1 MPIKETAAKKDVHKK
16 EEQEVISE
24 LKKMEISKPED
35 DAENAIRRATKKP
48 LSQEQ
53 QKQQVMMRMDEWLDD
68 RIAEDLDVVD
78 PSLVS
83 REDGRRA
90 LETAISI
97 TRQIQERK

>member
-53 QKQQVMMRMDEWLDD
+53 QKQQVMMVYREITNLNHKKGKEFLSLDE
-68 RIAEDLDVVD
+68 IFEG
-78 PSLVS
+78 VS
-83 REDGRRA
+83 KK
-90 LETAISI
+90 I
-97 TRQIQERK
+97 TRD